1 MENGKSESVKKYTMS
16 FIALALA
23 MVIPVLAFA
32 AVTMM
37 TKPQFSE
44 TFLGELSE
52 KYDRLRS
59 VDGEK
64 VVLIGGSSLA
74 FGIDSDAME
83 AVIGRPVVNFGLYAT
98 LGTKVMMDLSKS
110 GLSRG
115 DVVVICPEMDTQTL
129 SLYYNSEAMW
139 QACDSDMS
147 LLLHIGKDNIG
158 DMAGGFWGYAASKIR
173 YANSGGLDVTGV
185 YAKSSFDE
193 YGDIVYE
200 RPYNQMTLGFDPNKY
215 ITLSGEIFDGDF
227 IDYVND
233 YVAWAHRH
241 GVDVYFSFPPMN
253 EDAVLTTDEEE
264 IHAFY
269 QFLHDNLDCE
279 VISEV
284 GDYILDAGYFYDSN
298 FHLNDAGVPIRS
310 MQLCEDIMR
319 AIGKTDAVEI
329 VYPDI
334 PDVPVVDDEQKPVTE
349 TDFTETAAD
358 AFIVEDF
365 GEGVVISGIADAGKS
380 LDTIVI
386 PREIGGKRV
395 LALGASAFADADA
408 MKTLVIFDNVVQIY
422 DGFLSGAAAIENVYI
437 YNTDCNSV
445 AIGAELL
452 SGLGTPPTILVPY
465 ESYGSY
471 VSDYFWGIYAGRLS
485 VIDPPQ

>member
-1 MENGKSESVKKYTMS
+1 MENGSNTAKKYTMS
-16 FIALALA
+16 FIALVLA
-23 MVIPVLAFA
+23 IVIPVLVFT
-32 AVTMM
+32 VTVMM
-37 TKPQFSE
+37 MKPQFSE
-44 TFLGELSE
+44 TFLGELPE

-59 VDGEK
+59 AGDGK
-64 VVLIGGSSLA
+64 IVLIGGSSLA
-74 FGIDSDAME
+74 FGIDSGEME
-83 AVIGRPVVNFGLYAT
+83 SVIGRPVVNFGLYAT
-98 LGTKVMMDLSKS
+98 LGTKVMLDMSKS

-115 DVVVICPEMDTQTL
+115 DIVVLCPEMDTQTL

-147 LLLHIGKDNIG
+147 LLFRIGADNIG

-173 YANSGGLDVTGV
+173 YANSGGLDVTGI

-215 ITLSGEIFDGDF
+215 ITLSGEIFDDDF
-227 IDYVND
+227 IEYVND
-233 YVAWAHRH
+233 YVAWARRR
-241 GVDVYFSFPPMN
+241 GIEVFFSFPPMN

-264 IHAFY
+264 IHEFY
-269 QFLHDNLDCE
+269 QFLYENLDCE

-284 GDYILDAGYFYDSN
+284 GDYVLDAGYFYDSN

-319 AIGKTDAVEI
+319 AIGSTEVVEI

-334 PDVPVVDDEQKPVTE
+334 PEVPVKDDEQHAVTE
-349 TDFTETAAD
+349 TDFTETSAD

-365 GEGVVISGIADAGKS
+365 GSGVMISGIADPGKT
-380 LDTIVI
+380 LDTIVV

-395 LALGASAFADADA
+395 LALGNAAFANASA

-422 DGFLSGAAAIENVYI
+422 DGFLSGATSIESVYL

-452 SGLGTPPTILVPY
+452 SGLGTKPTILVPY
-465 ESYGSY
+465 EAYGSY
-471 VSDYFWGIYAGRLS
+471 VSDYFWGIYAGKLS